1 MRRIA
6 CLLGDQE
13 GVTAIEYALIAAL
26 LALAIVGGVALLGV
40 ELQAMYGRICS
51 AVSGALGGGAC

>member
-1 MRRIA
+1 MKRIA
-6 CLLGDQE
+6 RLLGDQV

-26 LALAIVGGVALLGV
+26 IAIAIVGGVTVVGV
-40 ELQAMYGRICS
+40 ELHSMYERICN

>member
-6 CLLGDQE
+6 RLLGDQD

-26 LALAIVGGVALLGV
+26 IAIAIVGGVTLVGT
-40 ELQAMYGRICS
+40 ELQAMYERICN